1 MNMAVAIDKLAQ
13 SPVAEFK
20 EFQRQYGFD
29 QLTLSSRLPKRYGL
43 GSI

>member
-1 MNMAVAIDKLAQ
+1 MNMAVTIDKLAQ

-20 EFQRQYGFD
+20 EFQRQYGFE
-29 QLTLSSRLPKRYGL
+29 QQTSSSRLPKRYGL